1 MNPQWQT
8 FITISKMLDSDLPI
22 TTKIHKIIEV
32 IIESIKKADAGF
44 LLLWK
49 EDLEC
54 LTIDAAVNFQFE
66 YYKNSR
72 ILSGEGISGDVFKYG
87 KSKILNSA
95 EEINKA
101 MENMRVKNKNYYLN
115 SFVHYGVPKCCI
127 SVPIEY
133 NHQRFGVLTLD
144 NFLND
149 EHFTVEDLNFLQA
162 IATQLAIAIKLST
175 NIQEKQQ
182 SNAELKLVLKN
193 HHTLNQMILD
203 GKNIQQLLGSLD
215 ELTKDEF
222 FLFNSIGD
230 FEFSTKNNSPL
241 HNNLNVLLTN
251 SIFLK
256 LKRSTYQSIPI
267 ENTEYFAHIF
277 IIASS
282 FYVSGFL
289 VFYTKS
295 DTISASKKLILMHAT
310 SIIAIEKMKKKSSLE
325 KKFQKRKSLLQL
337 IKKNASLSELTSVD
351 ETIFFSY
358 SAFSLLIIDYDYL
371 NSSDLAALI
380 SLEEKINTGLNSTC
394 ITLIPDDNTIY
405 CLVCSNNNHFSP
417 IISFI
422 RNALPQSTIFI
433 GRGTTQIQDLFISYS
448 DLNFLL
454 LLNPHKEENTLYSY
468 KELGIYR
475 YLLQLSEKEK
485 EYFIQEELGSILN
498 EKNSRE
504 LLDTLYTYFRCQ
516 KNVSQTAKDM
526 HLHINSI
533 YYRLSQIEKKIK
545 LDLSDFQTNINLYS
559 ALFLERIYSQNNK
572 LVAAKSK
579 SLL

>member
-182 SNAELKLVLKN
+182 SNSELKLVLKN